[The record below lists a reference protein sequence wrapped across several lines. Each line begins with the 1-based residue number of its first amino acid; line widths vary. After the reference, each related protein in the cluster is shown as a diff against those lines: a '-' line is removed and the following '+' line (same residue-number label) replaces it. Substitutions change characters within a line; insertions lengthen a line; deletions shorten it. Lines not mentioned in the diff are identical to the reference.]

1 MKVSSIIKTPVKAT
15 QFNSG
20 TASVRAENGSGVI
33 VASTMTHEFGHAI
46 AHAIN
51 SHDRLVEFL
60 NSNAWVGGR
69 PGNMAICVSCGVRRI
84 EQHQE
89 GCEIADLLKEA
100 NGGADELLKG
110 EDG

>member
-15 QFNSG
+15 QFNGG

-51 SHDRLVEFL
+51 SHDPLVDMVKEL
-60 NSNAWVGGR
+60 RGELLLYYAAQRYQIKDDDV
-69 PGNMAICVSCGVRRI
+69 VRR
-84 EQHQE
+84 
-89 GCEIADLLKEA
+89 
-100 NGGADELLKG
+100 ADELLK
-110 EDG
+110 EEE

>member
-15 QFNSG
+15 QFNGG

-51 SHDRLVEFL
+51 SHDALVDMVERLKTSL
-60 NSNAWVGGR
+60 TKAISMLDD
-69 PGNMAICVSCGVRRI
+69 PGL
-84 EQHQE
+84 
-89 GCEIADLLKEA
+89 GCENEA
-100 NGGADELLKG
+100 
-110 EDG
+110 